1 MDSNI
6 QEDKNLYDDESIYF
20 DLSEWI
26 SFFWSNKLVFIKV
39 MTVALIL
46 GVIIALILPK
56 KYTAIATILPP
67 SSSSDISSRIRQI
80 TGSFSSGSSEI
91 RLFPAIAK
99 SRTVLEEV
107 LKVNHNGKSFLN
119 IIKKEHGVNLKDNDR
134 IVKENI
140 LNFLKEQIDTQIDM
154 KTSLVTIKVTVSDP
168 EIAAALLNEI
178 LRQIDIFL
186 RFRLKTSATAQS
198 QMINKRLAAISDS
211 LLLAEDNLLK
221 FRESN
226 RATGLSPKLQIF
238 EIRLRREVEVNNA
251 VYIELSRQLEIAKIQ
266 ELQLKPVLN
275 ILDEAI
281 PPIDRSSPHRK
292 KIVLL
297 FIFASLFL
305 TLGYLKIK
313 PLIIK

>member
-39 MTVALIL
+39 MTGALIL

-140 LNFLKEQIDTQIDM
+140 LNFLKEQIDTQIDE
-154 KTSLVTIKVTVSDP
+154 L
-168 EIAAALLNEI
+168 I
-178 LRQIDIFL
+178 LEGKERE
-186 RFRLKTSATAQS
+186 A
-198 QMINKRLAAISDS
+198 KRLAKSSGRYKTVKGINDRIRRI
-211 LLLAEDNLLK
+211 K
-221 FRESN
+221 
-226 RATGLSPKLQIF
+226 GGIF
-238 EIRLRREVEVNNA
+238 YEVE
-251 VYIELSRQLEIAKIQ
+251 
-266 ELQLKPVLN
+266 
-275 ILDEAI
+275 
-281 PPIDRSSPHRK
+281 
-292 KIVLL
+292 
-297 FIFASLFL
+297 
-305 TLGYLKIK
+305 
-313 PLIIK
+313 